1 MEKLRSDLFDWSES
15 LNSFHLPRWE
25 ELPTLELYMDQVIT
39 LIDQYLSPVI
49 QSEKH
54 SLLTS

>member
-25 ELPTLELYMDQVIT
+25 ELPTLELYMDQSHYV
-39 LIDQYLSPVI
+39 DRSV
-49 QSEKH
+49 SCRR
-54 SLLTS
+54 

>member
-49 QSEKH
+49 QS
-54 SLLTS
+54 